1 VTVEDV
7 IQSLDDLSS
16 NMTALTWLAA
26 PDGHPVYK
34 QLASVITDFQD
45 MKAVQPV
52 KKRSSIFFRKK
63 K

>member
-1 VTVEDV
+1 MKVEDI

-34 QLASVITDFQD
+34 QLADVVVDFQH
-45 MKAVQPV
+45 AVQPV
-52 KKRSSIFFRKK
+52 IKKRSSIFFRKK